1 MWSRLVTPLRRARR
15 YRVLI
20 MKPMLHTR
28 WQSMELIVS
37 RDGHEIDRVCATD
50 IERLIIVYRDRGD
63 TPGDL
68 AYAVL
73 QTHEHDLLF
82 PPESGIAGRVHFE
95 RQLFW
100 SERRCVY
107 WAPLAKAALPRNLCT
122 GVWILRLSKPAFVRL
137 PRDELRAVIAQWPL
151 EGPQLWDERKNE
163 RIARARPFGA
173 LRPVTSSPNS
183 TL

>member
-1 MWSRLVTPLRRARR
+1 
-15 YRVLI
+15 

-37 RDGHEIDRVCATD
+37 RDGSEIDRVAAHD
-50 IERLIIVYRDRGD
+50 IERVVLVYRDRGD

-73 QTHEHDLLF
+73 QTREHHLLF

-95 RQLFW
+95 RQQFW
-100 SERRCVY
+100 NDRRCVY
-107 WAPLAKAALPRNLCT
+107 WAPLGKAHLPRKLCP
-122 GVWILRLSKPAFVRL
+122 GLWILRLHKPAFVRL
-137 PRDELRAVIAQWPL
+137 PREELAPVIAQWPL
-151 EGPQLWDERKNE
+151 EGPQSWDERKVA

-173 LRPVTSSPNS
+173 LRPVPSPSS

>member
-1 MWSRLVTPLRRARR
+1 
-15 YRVLI
+15 
-20 MKPMLHTR
+20 MKPQLHTR
-28 WQSMELIVS
+28 WQAMELIVA
-37 RDGHEIDRVCATD
+37 RDGHEVDRVAACD
-50 IERLIIVYRDRGD
+50 IERAIMVYRDRGD

-73 QTHEHDLLF
+73 QTHELDLLF

-107 WAPLAKAALPRNLCT
+107 WAPLARAALPRHLCP
-122 GVWILRLSKPAFVRL
+122 GLWILRQHKPAFVRL

-151 EGPQLWDERKNE
+151 EGPQSWDERKVA
-163 RIARARPFGA
+163 RIARARPFPA
-173 LRPVTSSPNS
+173 LRPAAISPNS

>member
-1 MWSRLVTPLRRARR
+1 MSPL
-15 YRVLI
+15 LQ
-20 MKPMLHTR
+20 TR

-37 RDGHEIDRVCATD
+37 SDGRETDRVAAHD
-50 IERLIIVYRDRGD
+50 IERVIMVYRDRGD

-68 AYAVL
+68 AYTVL

-100 SERRCVY
+100 NERRCVY
-107 WAPLAKAALPRNLCT
+107 WAPSTKAVLPRDLCA
-122 GVWILRLSKPAFVRL
+122 GIWFLRLQKPSFARL
-137 PRDELRAVIAQWPL
+137 PRAQLQPVIAAWPL
-151 EGPQLWDERKNE
+151 EGPQSWDERKGE
-163 RIARARPFGA
+163 RVARARPFAA
-173 LRPVTSSPNS
+173 LRTAVAPSS

>member
-1 MWSRLVTPLRRARR
+1 
-15 YRVLI
+15 

-28 WQSMELIVS
+28 WQAMELIVA
-37 RDGHEIDRVCATD
+37 RDGREIDRVCAKD
-50 IERLIIVYRDRGD
+50 IERAIVVYRDRGD

-73 QTHEHDLLF
+73 QTREHDLLF

-95 RQLFW
+95 RQTFW
-100 SERRCVY
+100 NERRCVY
-107 WAPLAKAALPRNLCT
+107 WVPLAKAPLPRKLCT
-122 GVWILRLSKPAFVRL
+122 GLWILRQQKPAFVRL
-137 PRDELRAVIAQWPL
+137 PRDELQPVIAQWPL
-151 EGPQLWDERKNE
+151 EGPQLWEERKRE

-173 LRPVTSSPNS
+173 LRTVPSPSS

>member
-1 MWSRLVTPLRRARR
+1 
-15 YRVLI
+15 

-37 RDGHEIDRVCATD
+37 RDGQEIDRVGATD
-50 IERLIIVYRDRGD
+50 IERVIVVYSDRGD

-100 SERRCVY
+100 RERRCVY
-107 WAPLAKAALPRNLCT
+107 WARWPRPHC
-122 GVWILRLSKPAFVRL
+122 
-137 PRDELRAVIAQWPL
+137 RASCAP
-151 EGPQLWDERKNE
+151 GCGCC
-163 RIARARPFGA
+163 ARANQRSFACRAKSCG
-173 LRPVTSSPNS
+173 R
-183 TL
+183 

>member
-1 MWSRLVTPLRRARR
+1 
-15 YRVLI
+15 
-20 MKPMLHTR
+20 
-28 WQSMELIVS
+28 MELIVA
-37 RDGHEIDRVCATD
+37 RDGHEVDRVAACD
-50 IERLIIVYRDRGD
+50 IERAIMVYRDRGD

-107 WAPLAKAALPRNLCT
+107 WAPLAKAALPRHLCP
-122 GVWILRLSKPAFVRL
+122 GLWILRQHKPAFVRL
-137 PRDELRAVIAQWPL
+137 PRDELRPVIAHWPL

-173 LRPVTSSPNS
+173 LRPVISSPSS

>member
-1 MWSRLVTPLRRARR
+1 
-15 YRVLI
+15 

-28 WQSMELIVS
+28 WQSMDLIVS
-37 RDGHEIDRVCATD
+37 QDGREIDRVSATD
-50 IERLIIVYRDRGD
+50 IERVIVVYSERGD

-100 SERRCVY
+100 GERRCVY
-107 WAPLAKAALPRNLCT
+107 WAPLAKAALPRKLCA
-122 GVWILRLSKPAFVRL
+122 GVWMLRLSKPTFVRL
-137 PRDELRAVIAQWPL
+137 PREELRPVIAQWPL

-173 LRPVTSSPNS
+173 LRPVVSSPSS

>member
-1 MWSRLVTPLRRARR
+1 
-15 YRVLI
+15 
-20 MKPMLHTR
+20 MKPQLHTR
-28 WQSMELIVS
+28 WQAMELIVA
-37 RDGHEIDRVCATD
+37 RDGHEVDRVAACD
-50 IERLIIVYRDRGD
+50 IERAIMVYRDRGD

-107 WAPLAKAALPRNLCT
+107 WAPLPRRRYRDICA
-122 GVWILRLSKPAFVRL
+122 PACGSCVSTSR
-137 PRDELRAVIAQWPL
+137 RSCACRA
-151 EGPQLWDERKNE
+151 
-163 RIARARPFGA
+163 
-173 LRPVTSSPNS
+173 TSCVP
-183 TL
+183 